1 MGHVLSRTILLTGA
15 AKALNRDQNLE
26 PILDGLDDSLNS
38 AMDSI
43 RSSVHDLHDEAV
55 NLQESIKGII
65 RDFKYCE
72 VELKYDM
79 SNKVTSN
86 VKYCLIGIV
95 KEALSNVMKYSGAT
109 YVKITVREHP
119 ALYQLCVEDNGHGC
133 ADNMN
138 KTTGI
143 GLKNMQERV
152 STLNGTLR
160 IECEKGFRIFVVI
173 PKEMQ

>member
-1 MGHVLSRTILLTGA
+1 MIWTISNSQIYPRFLVYNTFVMSKGVKACFSMIASHTTLTKA
-15 AKALNRDQNLE
+15 AKRHLACCQMNQRVIYTAAAKSDFFYYTFGCAL
-26 PILDGLDDSLNS
+26 
-38 AMDSI
+38 M
-43 RSSVHDLHDEAV
+43 
-55 NLQESIKGII
+55 
-65 RDFKYCE
+65 
-72 VELKYDM
+72 
-79 SNKVTSN
+79 
-86 VKYCLIGIV
+86 
-95 KEALSNVMKYSGAT
+95 
-109 YVKITVREHP
+109 

-160 IECEKGFRIFVVI
+160 IESEKGFRIFVVI